1 MIFLDILIALAIVL
15 VFYLGYRLGRWV
27 QKGIM

>member
-1 MIFLDILIALAIVL
+1 MIFLDIAAMLVVAL

-27 QKGIM
+27 QRELI